1 MLFKNTKKLFEKKE
15 ETSGN
20 EFIPNSQEGRF
31 TPFFSKEVETK
42 EAPDL
47 NVPMAQLQ
55 KGIIIPGLGDKKTAM
70 DYTKRQAILIG
81 IINAIN
87 NDIFTKV
94 SFKVLQAKDKGK
106 GRPKQNSEKKEQEAM
121 DFYKKHFVK
130 QTLKSAGYDWL
141 ITGEGFLWNGSVSKE
156 RMKEILFKLKV
167 SEDDLDPEGVPM
179 IKHIPSTTC
188 SPKYDKKNIIR
199 YDQQVMGTIGEI
211 ISFPAANVIHAKYMD
226 LDGKPSGFSPQ
237 FAGKPII
244 ETLGMIIDYAGL
256 FFAGGGAPEGMFA
269 FPKEQANSDNFKK
282 AKAEVRDRYSNTTKS
297 GSKRGNLFFAGEVDY
312 KKINDWNKEM
322 EFRKL
327 FVLYA
332 GILAH
337 MYQMPLH
344 RLQSILGA
352 DMKSAAGASDLSDS
366 GYWRFIYESQDY
378 WETLLDVGFWN
389 DNFDVD
395 IHFERT
401 YLQDTFRETQ
411 ATQMSIANIESLEG
425 MDLIKPDHKKSVYS
439 DLLSSIP
446 NEAINDNPKPKQE
459 GMAGQILSNQPSN
472 QNIFRG
478 EATKKLSEDK
488 KKQAGK
494 TTGEK
499 KGM

>member
-1 MLFKNTKKLFEKKE
+1 MFKNTKRLFEKKE
-15 ETSGN
+15 EISGN
-20 EFIPNSQEGRF
+20 EFIPSSPTKKF
-31 TPFFSKEVETK
+31 TTFKEMGTK

-87 NDIFTKV
+87 NDVFTKV
-94 SFKVLQAKDKGK
+94 SFKALQSKKGK
-106 GRPKQNSEKKEQEAM
+106 GRPKLDVSEKEQDAM
-121 DFYKKHFVK
+121 EFYRKNFVK
-130 QTLKSAGYDWL
+130 QKLRSAGYDWL

-156 RMKEILFKLKV
+156 KVKEILFKLKV
-167 SEDDLDPEGVPM
+167 SEDDLDPKGVPM

-211 ISFPAANVIHAKYMD
+211 ISFPAENVIHAKYMD

-237 FAGKPII
+237 FAGRPII

-256 FFAGGGAPEGMFA
+256 FFAGGGVPEGIFG
-269 FPKEQANSDNFKK
+269 FPKEQANSDNFKS
-282 AKAEVRDRYSNTTKS
+282 AKKEVRDRYSDTTKS
-297 GSKRGNLFFAGEVDY
+297 GSKRGNLFIAGEVDY
-312 KKINDWNKEM
+312 TKINDWNKDM

-337 MYQMPLH
+337 MYGMPLH

-366 GYWRFIYESQDY
+366 GYWRIIYEAQDY
-378 WETLLDVGFWN
+378 WEDLLNVGFWN
-389 DNFDVD
+389 DNFEVD

-411 ATQMSIANIESLEG
+411 AMQMSLTNIEMLEE
-425 MDLIKPDHKKSVYS
+425 MNLIKPEFKRSVYA

-446 NEAINDNPKPKQE
+446 NEAINPEPEITPQSSMGE
-459 GMAGQILSNQPSN
+459 QIVATKPSN
-472 QNIFRG
+472 QDIFRG
-478 EATKKLSEDK
+478 EATKKMSEEK
-488 KKQAGK
+488 RKQAGK
-494 TTGEK
+494 TTGEQ